1 MGIWLFFEMKKMK
14 KIIISVV
21 VLLLISACSDS
32 DIESAKYTDEYL
44 TTKKVEY
51 TLQLKNNTNRE
62 LKKAMVLLYAPVD
75 KTSSQKTI
83 KLSISKP
90 HKVNKDSVGNQII
103 TVPFEHVVIEK
114 EEQITL
120 QAELQMATEPNLIQQ
135 ANIDL
140 FKNISRVLATE
151 DKEIF
156 DSVVKQVQTNET
168 LETLQNIAQ
177 WVEENLA
184 INDDEQA
191 EMFDPSTVAATVE
204 QIIDMG
210 SFSLLNKKGSVNG
223 NANMILDLAKASN
236 IPVRWVVGLS
246 VTESNEI
253 KLENA
258 QLWLQYVSAGKW
270 HLFDA
275 TTKKEIKDY
284 SEKVILR
291 IFPEY
296 IDLNFVKPEQLLYET
311 IGFDKV

>member
-1 MGIWLFFEMKKMK
+1 MK

-21 VLLLISACSDS
+21 VLLLITACSDS

-44 TTKKVEY
+44 TAKKVEY

-83 KLSISKP
+83 KLNISKP

-135 ANIDL
+135 ANIDV
-140 FKNISRVLATE
+140 FKNISRVLAAE

-156 DSVVKQVQTNET
+156 NSVLKQVQTNET
-168 LETLQNIAQ
+168 LETLQGIAQ
-177 WVEENLA
+177 WVEQNLV
-184 INDDEQA
+184 INDNEQA
-191 EMFDPSTVAATVE
+191 EMFAPSTITATVE
-204 QIIDMG
+204 PSIVMADV
-210 SFSLLNKKGSVNG
+210 SLLNKKGSVNG

-291 IFPEY
+291 IIPEY
-296 IDLNFVKPEQLLYET
+296 IDINFIKPEQLLYEI

>member
-1 MGIWLFFEMKKMK
+1 MK

-32 DIESAKYTDEYL
+32 DIESAKYTDDYS
-44 TTKKVEY
+44 TAKKVEY

-62 LKKAMVLLYAPVD
+62 LKKAMVLLYGPVD

-83 KLSISKP
+83 KLDINKA
-90 HKVNKDSVGNQII
+90 HKVSKDSVGNQIV
-103 TVPFEHVVIEK
+103 TVPFEQVVVDK

-120 QAELQMATEPNLIQQ
+120 QAELQMATAPNLIQQ
-135 ANIDL
+135 ANIDIY
-140 FKNISRVLATE
+140 KNITRVLATE

-168 LETLQNIAQ
+168 LETLQSIAL
-177 WVEENLA
+177 WVEQNLV
-184 INDDEQA
+184 INDEKT
-191 EMFDPSTVAATVE
+191 EIFDPSTATATVE
-204 QIIDMG
+204 QVIDMG
-210 SFSLLNKKGSVNG
+210 GFSLLNKKGSVNG

-246 VTESNEI
+246 VTESNKI

-291 IFPEY
+291 IIPEY
-296 IDLNFVKPEQLLYET
+296 IDINFIKPDQLLYEI